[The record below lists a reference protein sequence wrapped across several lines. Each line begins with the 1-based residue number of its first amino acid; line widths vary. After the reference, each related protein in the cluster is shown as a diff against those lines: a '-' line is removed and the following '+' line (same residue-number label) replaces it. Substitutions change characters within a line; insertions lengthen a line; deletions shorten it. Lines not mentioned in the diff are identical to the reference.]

1 MDQNLKEKAN
11 QNPSRERAKV
21 KKKSKM
27 LNAKTI
33 SQGISNLDGNQNV
46 VISDQQPIIVK
57 KE

>member
-1 MDQNLKEKAN
+1 MDQNLKEKAD
-11 QNPSRERAKV
+11 QNPSRERTRV

-27 LNAKTI
+27 LNTKTI
-33 SQGISNLDGNQNV
+33 SQISNLDGNQNV

>member
-1 MDQNLKEKAN
+1 MDQNLKEKAD

-46 VISDQQPIIVK
+46 VISD
-57 KE
+57 